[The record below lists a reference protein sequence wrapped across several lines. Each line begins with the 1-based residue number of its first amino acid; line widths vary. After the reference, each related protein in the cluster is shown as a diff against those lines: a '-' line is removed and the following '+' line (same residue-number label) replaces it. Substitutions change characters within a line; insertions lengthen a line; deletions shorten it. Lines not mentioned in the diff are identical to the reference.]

1 MNLLVAD
8 LEMTQELDRNAMI
21 ALTGRGYSYGSWYN
35 VGSPSVIS
43 GSYKSGTWFEYS
55 HVKLFGASIYLE
67 KHRYDTR
74 KIQTSQRRKV
84 VYKKWF

>member
-8 LEMTQELDRNAMI
+8 LQITQDLDRNAMTE
-21 ALTGRGYSYGSWYN
+21 LTGRGYSYGSWYN
-35 VGSPSVIS
+35 TGSPSYVS
-43 GSYKSGTWFEYS
+43 GSYKQGSWFEYS

-74 KIQTSQRRKV
+74 KVMTSQRRKV